1 MFRTTAAAAMVAH
14 LVVCFYFFYCCFY
27 FFYCC
32 TGMMAKTLRFVR
44 PVMSL
49 DAAHMKTTGG
59 GGTLYIAS
67 VKSASNDLYPV
78 AVLLMVAN
86 ENKDGWLWF
95 LENLR
100 SCLPPLLDD
109 VHPKEHVGYKR
120 FCFMSDRQKGLVEAV
135 KEVFPNNH
143 HCHCAVHIARNVE
156 ANFSKRAANDIVRLA
171 KTFSVDEAEGILD
184 KMSEETKKY
193 VQDIDPNQWM
203 STAWL
208 SDETLP
214 PRYGIV
220 TSNISESLNSMFD
233 LARDLPWKSSLHM
246 MLTKMA
252 EQIYSHSIM
261 YSTKQGPVNHVLSIL
276 KQYWQNCAGMY
287 VMEVNGE
294 QGLFTVVVN
303 AHGLGDE
310 TPTFNL
316 KPSNKA
322 CDCGRWQDLGYPCIH
337 GVAMFKKQLGYN
349 FNQLLAEVDDL
360 NTFEC
365 DSMLFSRNFL
375 SVCTEKIAAD
385 KTILPPPFKKRK
397 AGRQRKKRI
406 RKRSRFSSNGEMSN
420 RKCSRCGKLG
430 HNVRTCRASD
440 AEVME
445 MMNEEAVN
453 TGDEHGVEGDAI
465 PDVSFL

>member
-78 AVLLMVAN
+78 AVSLMVAN

-100 SCLPPLLDD
+100 SCLPLLDD

-120 FCFMSDRQKGLVEAV
+120 FCFMSDCQKGLVEAV

-252 EQIYSHSIM
+252 ERIYSHSVM

-294 QGLFTVVVN
+294 RGLFTVVVN

-322 CDCGRWQDLGYPCIH
+322 CDCGKWQDLGYPCIH
-337 GVAMFKKQLGYN
+337 GVAVFKKQLGYH
-349 FNQLLAEVDDL
+349 FNHLLAEVDEL
-360 NTFEC
+360 NTFES
-365 DSMLFSRNFL
+365 DSMLFSKNFL
-375 SVCTEKIAAD
+375 SVCTDKIVAD

-406 RKRSRFSSNGEMSN
+406 RKRSRVSTDGEISN

-453 TGDEHGVEGDAI
+453 TGEEHGMEADAI
-465 PDVSFL
+465 TDVSFL